1 MTTTR
6 FQKIA
11 QLTATVFW
19 PSVYKHVSPQEATY
33 LRQTPAARRNLDA
46 RLVRAL
52 AETLLSPDQINQLKN
67 TEIHDLQPDFPKEA
81 P

>member
-1 MTTTR
+1 MTTKR

-19 PSVYKHVSPQEATY
+19 PSVYQHVTPDEATY
-33 LRQTPAARRNLDA
+33 LRNSPAAHRNLHA

-52 AETLLSPDQINQLKN
+52 AESLLSPDQINRLKN
-67 TEIHDLQPDFPKEA
+67 VEIEDLQPNLPEDSP
-81 P
+81 

>member
-1 MTTTR
+1 MTIAR

-11 QLTATVFW
+11 QLTSIVFW
-19 PSVYKHVSPQEATY
+19 PAVYQHVSPEEGNY

-67 TEIHDLQPDFPKEA
+67 IDIADLQPDFPKEA
-81 P
+81 L